1 MTVLEALRNRRSVRK
16 YTGEAIPDALFDR
29 VLEAGL
35 LSASGRKRRPWEFV
49 VVRNKE
55 KLAYLAECRTAGAG
69 MLAGADAAIVVL
81 GQDEVADTWIEDCSI
96 VMANM
101 HLVADSLGLGSCWI
115 QGRMREAA
123 DGRTTEAY
131 VFDALKVPEGYR
143 LEAVLSL
150 GMPAEHAAPTTDD
163 EIFWEKVHREGF

>member
-1 MTVLEALRNRRSVRK
+1 MSVLEALRMRRSVRK
-16 YTGEAIPDALFDR
+16 YTGEPIADELLDK

-55 KLAYLAECRTAGAG
+55 MLAHLAECRAAGAG

-101 HLVADSLGLGSCWI
+101 HLAADSLGLGSCWI

-123 DGRTTEAY
+123 DGRLTEEY
-131 VFDALKVPEGYR
+131 VLDALKVPQGYR
-143 LEAVLSL
+143 LEAILSL
-150 GMPAEHAAPTTDD
+150 GMPAEHAAPATDED
-163 EIFWEKVHREGF
+163 LLWEKVHREVF